1 MHKIYRGYICSAQT
15 FFARFEGGISW
26 WCIVRFMDFILYT
39 LVLITGLWLYFKLR
53 PKRPIYRED
62 LEPNEGDITLSE
74 AKKILKQALKEE
86 EYEEGVTKSDIQE
99 IIRDE
104 MLCFIEAVDEDREVL
119 LGEIEE
125 LEGDLKDAEYMLK
138 EEINEEDL
146 LKEIQTIKDK
156 LKSKDTSNSLL
167 WELNQLRGIDTKRNS
182 DLQKKNYKKVSS

>member
-1 MHKIYRGYICSAQT
+1 
-15 FFARFEGGISW
+15 
-26 WCIVRFMDFILYT
+26 MDFILYT

-53 PKRPIYRED
+53 PTRPIYRED

-119 LGEIEE
+119 LGVIEE